1 MNCNGCNSNGYRK
14 LCNYDDEN
22 NTCEQSPHMLGLFS
36 YMCILQE
43 NKNVCI
49 LVQEPPN
56 SSLGRYSTMQ
66 QCRKNCKQI
75 LGQTSFTC
83 VNTGNGKICVR
94 VNLPPGPGR
103 YSTMEQCRRN
113 CLPQVNP
120 IPTPVRPIP
129 TPVRP
134 IPTPVRPIPTPVRP
148 IPTPVTPFSYK
159 VVYTNTGPMCVKM
172 NMFPDS
178 SAGRYKS
185 VDECVASMGTGRN
198 PHVN

>member
-1 MNCNGCNSNGYRK
+1 MNCDGCNSNSYRK

-22 NTCEQSPHMLGLFS
+22 NTCEQPPHMLGLFS

-56 SSLGRYSTMQ
+56 SSLGRYSTM
-66 QCRKNCKQI
+66 
-75 LGQTSFTC
+75 
-83 VNTGNGKICVR
+83 
-94 VNLPPGPGR
+94 
-103 YSTMEQCRRN
+103 EQCSKN
-113 CLPQVNP
+113 CLPQVN
-120 IPTPVRPIP
+120 
-129 TPVRP
+129 P

-159 VVYTNTGPMCVKM
+159 VVYTNSGPMCVKM

-178 SAGRYKS
+178 SAGRYKT

-198 PHVN
+198 PRVN